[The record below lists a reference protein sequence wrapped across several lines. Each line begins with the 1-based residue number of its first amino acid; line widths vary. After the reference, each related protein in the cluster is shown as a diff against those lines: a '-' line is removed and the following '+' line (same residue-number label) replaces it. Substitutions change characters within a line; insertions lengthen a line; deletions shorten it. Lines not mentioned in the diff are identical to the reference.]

1 MDSHLLWVHEIPPV
15 QLPSAIWEQMNR
27 YKSRIYDP
35 GLVNLLSNLIQNYEK
50 QTQSNLLIFPF
61 IINLVSYLWSE
72 EWE

>member
-50 QTQSNLLIFPF
+50 QSNLIQNYEKQTQSNLLIFSF
-61 IINLVSYLWSE
+61 YN
-72 EWE
+72 